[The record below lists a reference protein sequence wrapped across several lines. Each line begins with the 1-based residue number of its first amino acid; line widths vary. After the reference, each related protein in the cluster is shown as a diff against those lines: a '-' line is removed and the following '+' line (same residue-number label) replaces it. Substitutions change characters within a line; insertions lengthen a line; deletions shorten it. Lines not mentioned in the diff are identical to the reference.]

1 MPIVPAADRAH
12 RGNPAA
18 GGAPVHSHGG
28 GVAGARQADRH
39 EVGGLVGS
47 KGQDLGRNNESRERT
62 CWVGEAGR
70 LLARG
75 ERRGREEQG
84 GASHPRQALGQLERE
99 RHSSLSPAR
108 CLSTKRPPAST
119 VGRFAGGPAGM
130 AVTPKPRSS
139 ASPSLDG
146 FALSS
151 VQTGCASGGPSPAPA
166 SRELCHNNTL
176 GWHRR
181 CISSEDA
188 TVTIVKLVWRLRKF
202 GVISVLRVCAG
213 QVET

>member
-1 MPIVPAADRAH
+1 MPMVPAADRAH

-28 GVAGARQADRH
+28 GVAGAREADRH

-47 KGQDLGRNNESRERT
+47 KGQDFGRDNETRERT
-62 CWVGEAGR
+62 CWIGEADR

-75 ERRGREEQG
+75 QRRGREEQG
-84 GASHPRQALGQLERE
+84 GASYPRQALGQLERE

-151 VQTGCASGGPSPAPA
+151 VPTGCASRGPSPAPA
-166 SRELCHNNTL
+166 THELCHNNTL
-176 GWHRR
+176 GEDPR
-181 CISSEDA
+181 CGFSEEA
-188 TVTIVKLVWRLRKF
+188 TVTPV
-202 GVISVLRVCAG
+202 
-213 QVET
+213 